1 MKKKFAVL
9 FAVLIAAAFLVCGMS
24 QPAEAGPLNFTVT
37 DSEAGGVHGGK
48 QDIFFWFTVRNT
60 SHSEYIR
67 RVNSVTVE
75 VTGWS
80 RGHRETYQRDVD
92 IDWTFDPA
100 LRPGAS
106 KKLKTRFARRI
117 NPDRGWYRYDR
128 VRVRILRYNF
138 RRAS

>member
-9 FAVLIAAAFLVCGMS
+9 FTTLIAAAFRLCGM
-24 QPAEAGPLNFTVT
+24 PRFAEAGPLSFTVT
-37 DSEAGGVHGGK
+37 DSEAGDVHGGK
-48 QDIFFWFTVRNT
+48 QDIIFWFTVKNI
-60 SHSEYIR
+60 SHVEYIR

-92 IDWTFDPA
+92 IDWTFDPS

-106 KKLKTRFARRI
+106 KKLRTRFSRRI

-128 VRVRILRYNF
+128 VRVRVLRYNF